1 MFFKNKFGNRNLNK
15 IYSALNLTITYIK
28 PVTFNNT
35 TFFRTLFLVGYLEKD
50 IQDIQDI
57 RKNIQY
63 QEIGGLFTLKITF
76 LQKLDV

>member
-1 MFFKNKFGNRNLNK
+1 M
-15 IYSALNLTITYIK
+15 K

-35 TFFRTLFLVGYLEKD
+35 TFFMTLFLVGYLEKD

-57 RKNIQY
+57 RKNTQY
-63 QEIGGLFTLKITF
+63 QEIGRLFTLQITF

>member
-15 IYSALNLTITYIK
+15 IFSALNLTITNIK

-50 IQDIQDI
+50 IQDIQHI
-57 RKNIQY
+57 RKNTQY
-63 QEIGGLFTLKITF
+63 QEIGGLFTLKIPF
-76 LQKLDV
+76 YRS